1 MKTEVSREQLRK
13 AKLGVCFVALIALI
27 FVIVFSINVYK
38 GLSGPITS
46 INWIPHQAT
55 LISVAIDE
63 TVTKSTS
70 ENRSQYTLYAPR
82 IMYKYTTDGNE
93 HIGRKVTWNEI
104 YDDGFMLRLAHELKR
119 KLAAA
124 KPIVVYVNP
133 NNGAESILIKNVIW
147 EHMSMLLVGFVISWA
162 ALLWF
167 VYILAFKLKYQK

>member
-13 AKLGVCFVALIALI
+13 AKLGVCFVALIVLI
-27 FVIVFSINVYK
+27 FVIVFSINVFK

-55 LISVAIDE
+55 LINVAIDE
-63 TVTKSTS
+63 TVTKTTS

-104 YDDGFMLRLAHELKR
+104 YDDCFMLRLAHELKR

-124 KPIVVYVNP
+124 EPIVVYVNP
-133 NNGAESILIKNVIW
+133 NNRAESILIKNVIW